1 MSGELSLLH
10 LGTVAGTHGIRGQLR
25 IRTFSGEY
33 EVLRSLSTVLLQAP
47 GGAMEPFGVS
57 VVSVHGRKA
66 LVNFAGIDS
75 MNAALSLVGREVYM
89 ERSKLPPLPEGEYY
103 WCDIVGLSVRKVDGS
118 FLGTVTSVI
127 PTGSN
132 DVYVVQNGEREV
144 LIPAI
149 DGVVISIDPA
159 AGEMVVDPLEGLLDL

>member
-1 MSGELSLLH
+1 
-10 LGTVAGTHGIRGQLR
+10 
-25 IRTFSGEY
+25 
-33 EVLRSLSTVLLQAP
+33 
-47 GGAMEPFGVS
+47 
-57 VVSVHGRKA
+57 
-66 LVNFAGIDS
+66 
-75 MNAALSLVGREVYM
+75 
-89 ERSKLPPLPEGEYY
+89 
-103 WCDIVGLSVRKVDGS
+103 VDGA